1 MKHVFRTS
9 AGIAALMA
17 VAATVQADVGVL
29 QGVVSGVKEGTV
41 IPVYKGEAKV
51 ADIKVEADGKF
62 SVALGTG
69 VYSVKC
75 PNGTTPKVAALNG
88 ASTTNINCK

>member
-1 MKHVFRTS
+1 MHHIIRTS
-9 AGIAALMA
+9 TGIVALMA
-17 VAATVQADVGVL
+17 VAATAQADVGVL

-41 IPVYKGEAKV
+41 ISVYKGEAKV
-51 ADIKVEADGKF
+51 ADIKVEADGKY

-69 VYSVKC
+69 VYKVKC

>member
-1 MKHVFRTS
+1 MNHYRHALS
-9 AGIAALMA
+9 MMSLLAIAATA
-17 VAATVQADVGVL
+17 QADVGLL

-51 ADIKVEADGKF
+51 ADIKVEADGKY

-69 VYSVKC
+69 VYKVKC